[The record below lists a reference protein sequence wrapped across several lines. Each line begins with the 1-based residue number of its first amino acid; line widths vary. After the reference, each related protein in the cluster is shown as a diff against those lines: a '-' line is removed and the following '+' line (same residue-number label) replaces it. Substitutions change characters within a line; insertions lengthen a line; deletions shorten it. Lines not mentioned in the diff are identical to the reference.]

1 MSETLALTRFALQK
15 HRLSL
20 IFIIALV
27 AIGVLSAHALAAM
40 EGVGDQRFAM
50 TALFFTMIPAAVWT
64 FGLFAFSTDRD
75 MLLCESG
82 FIHWLLRL
90 PIADWK
96 LAMVPVALKTIWISL
111 LWIVFALT
119 LQSICEAR
127 PWLLGPAIGFS
138 TVGIWLMVLVWRP
151 FTNGWWRLGAFV
163 LCGLVFYLLLVG
175 VLVEIEQGGTSF
187 SRWIKP
193 LVTFG
198 TYGMFLLGVGMSVR
212 AVHLART
219 NSFGLIPEK
228 GRTRTLAAE
237 TAGDWKVRHHR
248 SPRVALIWHDL
259 QKSREIFRWVAVLA
273 VIPAMVLFT
282 VFVPFSVGSYVGVMV
297 VFCYFG
303 FGASALV
310 LDRTGNVNIVLPP
323 YLAASPL
330 GTATIAWTRMFT
342 IAAIIMTIFSFGLV
356 IFAGWTL
363 FPENRETWNRWAG
376 EMAATSG
383 VPSAG
388 LGIALATILGT
399 LVVLIGR
406 GVAHMWPSLCGRTW
420 VHFTAIAIFFLGYMI
435 PICVVIG
442 WFLQQ
447 TSWEGTRESALYWL
461 TYLPTIAVGALVI
474 KVIGVA
480 ISIALLRSRRLASPK
495 AIGWMIGGWLTVT
508 GAIALALHLLIP
520 YPQATLPWCLAAV
533 AVCLPLARV
542 LVLPV
547 SLHFGRHL

>member
-1 MSETLALTRFALQK
+1 MHWRPLKES
-15 HRLSL
+15 
-20 IFIIALV
+20 
-27 AIGVLSAHALAAM
+27 
-40 EGVGDQRFAM
+40 GDQRFAM
-50 TALFFTMIPAAVWT
+50 TALFFTMIPATVWT
-64 FGLFAFSTDRD
+64 FGLFAFGTDRD

-96 LAMVPVALKTIWISL
+96 LAIVPVALKTIWISS

-119 LQSICEAR
+119 VQSVCEAR

-163 LCGLVFYLLLVG
+163 VCGLVLYLLFVG
-175 VLVEIEQGGTSF
+175 VLVELEQGD
-187 SRWIKP
+187 SRSTWWLKP
-193 LVTFG
+193 LVTVG
-198 TYGMFLLGVGMSVR
+198 TFGMFLLGVGMSVR

-237 TAGDWKVRHHR
+237 TAGDWKVRRHLG
-248 SPRVALIWHDL
+248 PRAALVWHDL
-259 QKSREIFRWVAVLA
+259 QKSREIFHWFAVLG
-273 VIPAMVLFT
+273 VIPAMILFT
-282 VFVPFSVGSYVGVMV
+282 VFIPFSVGGYIGVV
-297 VFCYFG
+297 IVFCYFG

-310 LDRTGNVNIVLPP
+310 LDRTSKGNIVLPP

-330 GTATIAWTRMFT
+330 GTAAIAWTRMFT
-342 IAAIIMTIFSFGLV
+342 IAAIIMTVYSFSLV

-376 EMAATSG
+376 EMAASSG

-388 LGIALATILGT
+388 LGIALATALGT
-399 LVVLIGR
+399 LVVVIGR
-406 GVAHMWPSLCGRTW
+406 GVAYMWPALCGRAW
-420 VHFTAIAIFFLGYMI
+420 VHFTVVVIFSLGYMI
-435 PICVVIG
+435 PIGVVIG

-461 TYLPTIAVGALVI
+461 TYLPAVAAGALVI

-480 ISIALLRSRRLASPK
+480 ISIALLRSRRLVSPQ
-495 AIGWMIGGWLTVT
+495 AIGWMIASWLTVT
-508 GAIALALHLLIP
+508 CAIALALHLLIP
-520 YPQATLPWCLAAV
+520 YPQATLPWCFAAV
-533 AVCLPLARV
+533 AICLPLARV

-547 SLHFGRHL
+547 ALHFGRHL